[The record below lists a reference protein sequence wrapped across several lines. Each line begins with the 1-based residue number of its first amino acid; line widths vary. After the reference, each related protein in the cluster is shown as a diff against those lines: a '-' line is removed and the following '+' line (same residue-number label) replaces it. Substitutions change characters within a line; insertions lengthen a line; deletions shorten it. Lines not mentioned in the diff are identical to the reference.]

1 MSQIEQ
7 NSQTTVVDNSAATV
21 PSQTVSNLTQGS
33 LVTHAD
39 VAALQAGLDEA
50 FGYRGDVTII
60 TKDARR
66 IEGYIFDLRSG
77 KTFEDSIVRLLTG
90 TSDDRI
96 VVRYNE
102 IESLEFSGRD
112 TAAGK
117 SWENWLRK
125 YAQKKVAGE
134 IASIES
140 DSGE

>member
-7 NSQTTVVDNSAATV
+7 NSQTTVVDNSAGNSTS
-21 PSQTVSNLTQGS
+21 PSVSNLSQGS

-39 VAALQAGLDEA
+39 VLALQAGLDEA

-77 KTFEDSIVRLLTG
+77 KTLEDSFVRVLTG
-90 TSDDRI
+90 TSDERI

-134 IASIES
+134 MASIES

>member
-7 NSQTTVVDNSAATV
+7 NSQTTVVDNSAANV

-77 KTFEDSIVRLLTG
+77 KTFEDSFVRLLTG

>member
-77 KTFEDSIVRLLTG
+77 KTFEDSFVRLLTG

-112 TAAGK
+112 TAAGQ

>member
-7 NSQTTVVDNSAATV
+7 NSQTTVVDNSAANV

-77 KTFEDSIVRLLTG
+77 KTLEDSFVRILTG

-102 IESLEFSGRD
+102 IQSLEFSGRD

-125 YAQKKVAGE
+125 YAQKKVVGE
-134 IASIES
+134 MASIES
-140 DSGE
+140 DLGE

>member
-1 MSQIEQ
+1 MSQTEQ
-7 NSQTTVVDNSAATV
+7 NSQTTVVDNSAATA

-77 KTFEDSIVRLLTG
+77 KTLEDSFVRILTG

-140 DSGE
+140 DLGE

>member
-7 NSQTTVVDNSAATV
+7 NSQTIVVDNSAATV

-77 KTFEDSIVRLLTG
+77 KTFEDSFVRLLTG

>member
-7 NSQTTVVDNSAATV
+7 NVPGTVAPISATNPTFNFA
-21 PSQTVSNLTQGS
+21 QGS
-33 LVTHAD
+33 LINHTD
-39 VAALQAGLDEA
+39 VAALQGALDEA

-77 KTFEDSIVRLLTG
+77 KSFEESCVRILTG
-90 TSDDRI
+90 TSDERV

-102 IESLEFSGRD
+102 IQSLEFSGRD

-140 DSGE
+140 DQGE

>member
-7 NSQTTVVDNSAATV
+7 NSQTTVVDKSAATV

-77 KTFEDSIVRLLTG
+77 KTFEDSFVRLLTG
-90 TSDDRI
+90 T
-96 VVRYNE
+96 
-102 IESLEFSGRD
+102 
-112 TAAGK
+112 

>member
-39 VAALQAGLDEA
+39 VAALQTGLDEA

-77 KTFEDSIVRLLTG
+77 KTFEDSFVRLLTG

>member
-7 NSQTTVVDNSAATV
+7 NSQTIVVDNSAANSSSH
-21 PSQTVSNLTQGS
+21 PVSNLTQGS

-39 VAALQAGLDEA
+39 VAALQAALDEA

-77 KTFEDSIVRLLTG
+77 KTLEDSFVRILTG

-102 IESLEFSGRD
+102 IQSLEFSGRD

-125 YAQKKVAGE
+125 YAQKKVVGE
-134 IASIES
+134 MASIES
-140 DSGE
+140 DLGE

>member
-1 MSQIEQ
+1 MSQTEQ
-7 NSQTTVVDNSAATV
+7 NSQTTVVDNSAATA

-77 KTFEDSIVRLLTG
+77 KTLEDSFVRILTG

>member
-66 IEGYIFDLRSG
+66 IEVYIFDLRSG
-77 KTFEDSIVRLLTG
+77 KTFEDSFVRLLTG